1 MMAIIKLHSRI
12 FGFAAAFALVST
24 LSLPAHA
31 EAPGRGATAQFE
43 REYLMSIIDH
53 HYSALRITELAAG
66 TDQQRDAELNN
77 PEEGTSPTPGTS
89 ATPAKAD
96 DDEIKSMARMANH
109 MQREE
114 IAKAQRFLRDWY
126 GVNHTPQLMQE
137 GQQQIQTLEQAAT
150 GDAFDRAFLET
161 FINHHYPAIHAS
173 QDCVV
178 KADIAHDELKHYCE
192 GVVQNQTREINEMRG
207 KLCTDFNVCDFQP
220 TAAMHD

>member
-1 MMAIIKLHSRI
+1 MMAIIKRHTRI
-12 FGFAAAFALVST
+12 FGPVATLALAGT
-24 LSLPAHA
+24 LSLQAHA
-31 EAPGRGATAQFE
+31 DAPGRGATAQFE
-43 REYLMSIIDH
+43 QDYLMSIIDH

-66 TDQQRDAELNN
+66 TDERRDAALNK
-77 PEEGTSPTPGTS
+77 PEEGTSPTPGTT
-89 ATPAKAD
+89 ATPAKAG
-96 DDEIKSMARMANH
+96 DDEIKSMARMANR

-114 IAKAQRFLRDWY
+114 IGKAQRFLRDWY
-126 GVNHTPQLMQE
+126 GVNHTPQLMAE
-137 GQQQIQTLEQAAT
+137 GQQQIQRLEQAGA

-192 GVVQNQTREINEMRG
+192 GIVQNQAREINEMRG

-220 TAAMHD
+220 AAAMRE